1 MRLGV
6 LGPAQGDL
14 PALAVRVQRLLDEQH
29 AEKVIYLADDDAL
42 EHIVAS
48 WARGIVGDDDMD
60 EHAVFERAATRCT
73 MASSEAID
81 EFVASER
88 ARLRLK
94 VLVSLPETRRLNEL
108 LGGRVALFVYD
119 GDALNEDDL
128 AGASLV
134 VFGKSEEPVLKR
146 VGARLH
152 IAPGAIDSKTGGCAL
167 LDDGSGSIRIEIV
180 SSSGEVTAREIM
192 AAPSAAARMWAHG
205 NSKL

>member
-14 PALAVRVQRLLDEQH
+14 PALAVRVQRLLDEQL
-29 AEKVIYLADDDAL
+29 AEKVIYLADDGAL
-42 EHIVAS
+42 EQIVAS
-48 WARGIVGDDDMD
+48 WARDIVGDDMD
-60 EHAVFERAATRCT
+60 EHAVFERAAMRCAA
-73 MASSEAID
+73 ASSEAID

-94 VLVSLPETRRLNEL
+94 VLVSLPETKRLNEL
-108 LGGRVALFVYD
+108 LGGRVALFVD
-119 GDALNEDDL
+119 DAATLSEEDL
-128 AGASLV
+128 AGASLL
-134 VFGKSEEPVLKR
+134 VFGKSDEPMIKR

-152 IAPGAIDSKTGGCAL
+152 VAPGPIDSTTGGCAV
-167 LDDGSGSIRIEIV
+167 LDDGAGSVRVEIL

-192 AAPSAAARMWAHG
+192 AAPSAAAKMWAHG

>member
-14 PALAVRVQRLLDEQH
+14 PALAVRVQRLLDEQQV
-29 AEKVIYLADDDAL
+29 EKVIYLADDDAL
-42 EHIVAS
+42 EQIVAS
-48 WARGIVGDDDMD
+48 WARDIVGDDMD
-60 EHAVFERAATRCT
+60 EHAFFERAAMRCT
-73 MASSEAID
+73 AASSEEID

-119 GDALNEDDL
+119 GETLSEEDL

-134 VFGKSEEPVLKR
+134 VFGNSEEPVLQR
-146 VGARLH
+146 VGTRLH
-152 IAPGAIDSKTGGCAL
+152 VAPGAIVSKTGGCAV
-167 LDDGSGSIRIEIV
+167 LDDGAGNVRIEIL
-180 SSSGEVTAREIM
+180 SASGDVTAREIM